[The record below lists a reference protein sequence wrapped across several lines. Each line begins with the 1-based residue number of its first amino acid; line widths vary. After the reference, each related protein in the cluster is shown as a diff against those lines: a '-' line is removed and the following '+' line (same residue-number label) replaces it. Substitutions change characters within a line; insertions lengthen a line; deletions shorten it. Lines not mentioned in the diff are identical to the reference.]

1 MIFGLP
7 LRLVKLRARMGWTQA
22 EMAELL
28 GVNQATVS
36 RWEAGLGAP
45 RAAAMV
51 RIEGLEHEDDR
62 HGQRCVPEY
71 ADSIPG

>member
-7 LRLVKLRARMGWTQA
+7 MRLVRMRSRMGWTQA
-22 EMAELL
+22 ELASLL

-36 RWEAGLGAP
+36 RWESGLGAP

-62 HGQRCVPEY
+62 HGQRRVPEY